1 MCLVNEQ
8 AVDAQQLPGQQVI
21 LLLVGEQPFQANFPA
36 LLLRLELLD
45 DPIAPVTALLGAHSH
60 LYLMDHLRD
69 VVLCELRR
77 HPDALEARVRDD
89 HRVPI
94 ALNRPGFRGGSL
106 V

>member
-1 MCLVNEQ
+1 MASPLGARTYGPPAPNMCLVNEQ

-60 LYLMDHLRD
+60 LYLM
-69 VVLCELRR
+69 
-77 HPDALEARVRDD
+77 
-89 HRVPI
+89 VPWM
-94 ALNRPGFRGGSL
+94 L